1 MSNRQ
6 HLLQDSLGVL
16 TYKDTNSIF
25 KVILTTMGLLKKGD
39 RRKKKVTT
47 NLFRSVLKAIFL
59 AGILEKKLIS
69 PAQLTL

>member
-25 KVILTTMGLLKKGD
+25 KVRLTTVGLLKKGD
-39 RRKKKVTT
+39 RRKKSQQTS
-47 NLFRSVLKAIFL
+47 L
-59 AGILEKKLIS
+59 G
-69 PAQLTL
+69 QY